1 MKDIILIL
9 ILIVTFTSCTDQ
21 KSLKPDSITMKFDS
35 SQIKQLDT
43 STEFLNLF
51 KNIKPQGLHIYPP
64 NWDENGKIIKT
75 PYEGVIIDV
84 HKFQYTDNSDI
95 FVNIEACRK
104 GDCNIYALGK
114 FDINDNYIGL
124 LFRQWS
130 QYSESLIQLM
140 LWDKKEKKIIS
151 GLDLADSFGD
161 AGWYFDLESW
171 IKNFQY
177 NGQLEII
184 SRQKDFIPKEEFTS
198 IEDSDSIIT
207 DTLRISYLSNSKFIT
222 KLYNQPDKTKYKLKN
237 WE

>member
-1 MKDIILIL
+1 MTIIL
-9 ILIVTFTSCTDQ
+9 ILIVTFASCTDKKTLKTDSTIM
-21 KSLKPDSITMKFDS
+21 KSDS
-35 SQIKQLDT
+35 SEIKQSDK
-43 STEFLNLF
+43 SIEFLNIF
-51 KNIKPQGLHIYPP
+51 KNIEPQGLHIYPP
-64 NWDENGKIIKT
+64 ILDENGEIIKT
-75 PYEGVIIDV
+75 PHEGVIIDV
-84 HKFQYTDNSDI
+84 HKFQYTDNNDI
-95 FVNIEACRK
+95 FVNIDACKK
-104 GDCNIYALGK
+104 GDCNIYAIGK

-140 LWDKKEKKIIS
+140 LWDKKGKKIIS

-161 AGWYFDLESW
+161 EGWYFVLESW
-171 IKNFQY
+171 IKNYQS

-184 SRQKDFIPKEEFTS
+184 SRKKDFIPKEEFTS

-237 WE
+237 WK